1 MTVNGVLQI
10 LLFFG
15 IVLAL
20 TKPLGTYMAR
30 VFNRERTFLDAVLGP
45 IERLIYRVSGVKP
58 DVEQHWTT
66 YTIAM
71 LLFNV
76 AGLLVLYAMQ
86 RLQHLL
92 PLNPQALGPI
102 SEDSSFNTAVSFT
115 SNTNWQSYVPE
126 STMSYFT
133 QMAGLTFHNFVSAA
147 TGIAL
152 AIALVRAFAR
162 HEMKTVGNFWVDLTR
177 CTLWIL
183 LPICLLVTPI
193 LVSAGRAAEPE
204 SLYGREDPS

>member
-1 MTVNGVLQI
+1 MTVNGVIQI

-20 TKPLGTYMAR
+20 TKPLGMYMAR
-30 VFNRERTFLDAVLGP
+30 VFNRERTFLDPVLGP
-45 IERLIYRVSGVKP
+45 IERVIYRVSGVKP

-71 LLFNV
+71 LLFNFV
-76 AGLLVLYAMQ
+76 GLLVLYGMQ
-86 RLQHLL
+86 RFQHLL

-133 QMAGLTFHNFVSAA
+133 QMAGLRFHNYVSDA
-147 TGIAL
+147 TAN
-152 AIALVRAFAR
+152 ATS
-162 HEMKTVGNFWVDLTR
+162 MD
-177 CTLWIL
+177 
-183 LPICLLVTPI
+183 
-193 LVSAGRAAEPE
+193 
-204 SLYGREDPS
+204 